1 MNAVA
6 HLAVLPAGKGDPT
19 WLDNPALTTQFLP
32 AIWETLFMVGLS
44 TLCSVIIG
52 MGIGL
57 LLVQTGKNGLTPNKP
72 VYQGVSVVVNVI
84 RSLPFIIG
92 IIMLIPLT
100 KALVGKSSGSMA
112 TVVPLI
118 ILSAPFFARLVE
130 TNLLAVDHG
139 KIEAAQM
146 MGASNRQ
153 IRWGVLV
160 REALPPWSSRSRP
173 WRSRSSATR
182 RWRAP
187 WAAAAWGRW
196 PSATGT
202 TAGRT
207 TS

>member
-100 KALVGKSSGSMA
+100 
-112 TVVPLI
+112 TVSYTHL
-118 ILSAPFFARLVE
+118 
-130 TNLLAVDHG
+130 T
-139 KIEAAQM
+139 
-146 MGASNRQ
+146 
-153 IRWGVLV
+153 
-160 REALPPWSSRSRP
+160 LPTIYSV
-173 WRSRSSATR
+173 
-182 RWRAP
+182 
-187 WAAAAWGRW
+187 
-196 PSATGT
+196 
-202 TAGRT
+202 
-207 TS
+207 